1 MVMNLIKWDR
11 SDPLTSLT
19 HIQREMGDLL
29 DILSSTPKIEGYV
42 NVEFP
47 PIIVSINEE
56 SVFVRAEL
64 PGIRISELDVRVVD
78 DVLTIRGERK
88 AAVTDAKITYLRRER
103 NYGTFARSI
112 MLPEKVDVEKVTA
125 SYKNGVLTVTL
136 PKAAEAKPKQVV
148 IQKA

>member
-1 MVMNLIKWDR
+1 MNLIKWDR